1 MNFGNILESYFPSY
15 QTFFLLQLKT
25 FFNFSA
31 KAESLLSSE
40 KNSVKKFFSQFT
52 EKIPGQNVIKAAEM
66 FSAAGTK
73 FKINQQYQ
81 LAAEAFEKSA
91 KTYQAVDDQFGQVQV
106 NWRIFLYL
114 LKSFLKPL

>member
-1 MNFGNILESYFPSY
+1 
-15 QTFFLLQLKT
+15 
-25 FFNFSA
+25 
-31 KAESLLSSE
+31 
-40 KNSVKKFFSQFT
+40 
-52 EKIPGQNVIKAAEM
+52 M

-106 NWRIFLYL
+106 SVFYL
-114 LKSFLKPL
+114 LSEGMASNANTGS

>member
-1 MNFGNILESYFPSY
+1 MNFGKKLKLYFPSY
-15 QTFFLLQLKT
+15 QTFFIKI
-25 FFNFSA
+25 FST

-106 NWRIFLYL
+106 IPKFS
-114 LKSFLKPL
+114 KSCSL